1 MTAALPLFGAFVLG
15 LGARRW
21 LQRHISLLVRLQ
33 LAVGMGVLSV
43 LAGWS
48 FDVTLRN
55 VGAIAVLLVAQ
66 LTAWRSRR
74 GCSVAGRTG
83 R

>member
-21 LQRHISLLVRLQ
+21 LQRHISLLFRLQ
-33 LAVGMGVLSV
+33 LAGGSGVLSV

-48 FDVTLRN
+48 FDLTVRN
-55 VGAIAVLLVAQ
+55 VGAFGVLLFA
-66 LTAWRSRR
+66 T
-74 GCSVAGRTG
+74 C
-83 R
+83 

>member
-48 FDVTLRN
+48 FDVSVRN
-55 VGAIAVLLVAQ
+55 VAPHGLQVELRLPRADRAVA
-66 LTAWRSRR
+66 
-74 GCSVAGRTG
+74 
-83 R
+83 